1 MVDAITAVYLGS
13 SAVLVLAGLI
23 MVGLAVRAYRQ
34 TGRRSML
41 HLSVGFTVVFAAT
54 AGTAIAVFLSGAT
67 GTARTVLVVNNGL
80 TSVGYVFVV
89 YSLVT
94 YEV

>member
-1 MVDAITAVYLGS
+1 MVDVITAAYLGS
-13 SAVLVLAGLI
+13 SVGLLLAGLV

-34 TGRRSML
+34 TERRSML
-41 HLSVGFTVVFAAT
+41 HLSIGFTIVFAAT

-67 GTARTVLVVNNGL
+67 GTARTVLMVNNGL
-80 TSVGYVFVV
+80 TSVGYAFVV

>member
-1 MVDAITAVYLGS
+1 MDVITLAYLGS
-13 SAVLVLAGLI
+13 STVLVLAGLI
-23 MVGLAVRAYRQ
+23 MVGLAVRAYRH
-34 TGRRSML
+34 TERRAMM
-41 HLSVGFTVVFAAT
+41 HLSVGFTIVVAAT

-67 GTARTVLVVNNGL
+67 GTARTVLMVNNGL

-89 YSLVT
+89 YSLVS

>member
-1 MVDAITAVYLGS
+1 MDVVTLAYLGS
-13 SAVLVLAGLI
+13 STVLVLAGLI

-34 TGRRSML
+34 TERRAMM
-41 HLSVGFTVVFAAT
+41 HLSVGFTVVVAAT

-67 GTARTVLVVNNGL
+67 GTARTVLMVNNGL
-80 TSVGYVFVV
+80 TSIGYVFVV
-89 YSLVT
+89 YSLVS

>member
-1 MVDAITAVYLGS
+1 MDVVTLAYLGS
-13 SAVLVLAGLI
+13 STVLVLAGLI

-34 TGRRSML
+34 TERRAMM
-41 HLSVGFTVVFAAT
+41 HLSVGFTVVVAAT

-67 GTARTVLVVNNGL
+67 GTARTVLMVNNGL

-89 YSLVT
+89 YSLVS